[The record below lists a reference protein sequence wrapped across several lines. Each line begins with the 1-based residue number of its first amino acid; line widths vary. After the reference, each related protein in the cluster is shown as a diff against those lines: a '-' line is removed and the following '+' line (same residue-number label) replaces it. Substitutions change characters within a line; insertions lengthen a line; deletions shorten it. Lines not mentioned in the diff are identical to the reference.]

1 MDKYE
6 KEIMDQLD
14 MNITA
19 MGEVLA
25 DAIDDLAKTTVFDD
39 MYDAKQDRLDK
50 MTQDYVRLLEH
61 KRNYDI
67 QLRKVELEKNDP
79 RKRIPEKEKFFERDS
94 VIRASGDI
102 GKAVIIGTMSFLQV
116 WMLWKLEKDGYLFSR
131 NLNKVQLPRP

>member
-39 MYDAKQDRLDK
+39 KYNAKQDRLDK
-50 MTQDYVRLLEH
+50 MTQDYVNLLEH

-67 QLRKVELEKNDP
+67 QLRRIELEKNDP
-79 RKRIPEKEKFFERDS
+79 RKRISKEKFFERDS

>member
-50 MTQDYVRLLEH
+50 MTQDYVKLLEH

-79 RKRIPEKEKFFERDS
+79 RKRISKEKFFERDS

>member
-50 MTQDYVRLLEH
+50 MTQDYVKLLEH

-67 QLRKVELEKNDP
+67 QLRRIELEKNDP
-79 RKRIPEKEKFFERDS
+79 RKRISKEKFFERDS

>member
-79 RKRIPEKEKFFERDS
+79 RKRISKEKFFERDS